1 MHFSGW
7 FAGAKGQG
15 DDLWRL
21 PLDSRRCAGRNGH
34 PADRK
39 WAAGAGDSP
48 DFPENFLKKGIDF
61 MEKVRYNV
69 FLHKGLL

>member
-1 MHFSGW
+1 M
-7 FAGAKGQG
+7 
-15 DDLWRL
+15 WRL
-21 PLDSRRCAGRNGH
+21 PLDSRVCAGRDGH
-34 PADRK
+34 PADGK
-39 WAAGAGDSP
+39 WGIRAGDRP

>member
-1 MHFSGW
+1 M
-7 FAGAKGQG
+7 
-15 DDLWRL
+15 WRL
-21 PLDSRRCAGRNGH
+21 PLDSRVCAGRNRD
-34 PADRK
+34 PADGK
-39 WAAGAGDSP
+39 PMAGTGDRP